1 MELNISG
8 KTKTMKVKE
17 ELVFPTE
24 AHLVRA
30 IIQNGHHTS
39 RGVAHLA
46 PNVISEFESSAGKAD
61 VIYFHLHSRWRQNI
75 QYARLPARWVFSLR
89 TLPLRKT
96 FSVEDFAF
104 TTGVLKRTATR
115 ILSQYEQLG
124 YCRRSTQRGHWLK
137 VRQPIPIA
145 KKIIAVEAKLGDWKR
160 ALVQAYCYQRYAN
173 QSWVVLDA
181 SKSRGAV
188 NATSQFRRL
197 NVGLKV
203 LSRSGVTK
211 TYVTPRARSA
221 KSPFHF
227 WEANGL
233 IAASLSNARKL

>member
-1 MELNISG
+1 
-8 KTKTMKVKE
+8 MKVKG

-30 IIQNGHHTS
+30 IIQNGHHVS
-39 RGVAHLA
+39 RGVAHLT

-61 VIYFHLHSRWRQNI
+61 VIYFHLHSKWRQNI
-75 QYARLPARWVFSLR
+75 QYARLPARWIFSLR
-89 TLPLRKT
+89 TLPLRKA

-104 TTGVLKRTATR
+104 MTGVVKQTAAR
-115 ILSQYEQLG
+115 ILSQYERLG
-124 YCRRSTQRGHWLK
+124 YCRRSTQRGQWLK
-137 VRQPIPIA
+137 IRQPIPIA

-160 ALVQAYCYQRYAN
+160 AIVQAYRYQRYAN

-181 SKSRGAV
+181 SKARGAV
-188 NATSQFRRL
+188 NATNQFRRL

-211 TYVTPRARSA
+211 TYVTPRARSP

-233 IAASLSNARKL
+233 IAASLSSPRKL